1 MLASGLRVV
10 PQRMRTVPAP
20 RFFVLKKLARK
31 RKRRALSF
39 NTCLS
44 ARNYSLRREGFFP
57 TNQGEGKIYHMRQ
70 PYHGQS
76 PVQEKHVDRSSEH
89 LQQYEAA
96 LLAELFRRNSREN
109 SVYTATPPGYR
120 YEQDDFLFPAPL
132 EVDGPIVQ
140 VAAHPGDGPDFF
152 YATYLQMATNT
163 QYCNEYHEIL
173 LTDGERGVEGWSPE
187 YTRRVRIEEAHAG
200 AALVG
205 SSLHF
210 LGYPDGSLSSLSE
223 TLREQVV
230 TELAELIGT
239 IRPRLLV
246 VHPAKTD
253 HPDHAST
260 FFLTVAALQRIAP
273 AGQRPPTLLIHD
285 VEFGLQQKS
294 LWINPA
300 DDHFLHFY
308 AMHSPEFIVDISATY
323 ARALQALFRHKT
335 QMYDPVHE
343 RPKLYA
349 DLIGIL
355 AQVRGLQCMP
365 EKRGQLIRGQGFS
378 HIVIPGITSE
388 HNVLPFRLPAQCLYR
403 RVKNEDQNV
412 DCRNRVLDKLALVAQ

>member
-1 MLASGLRVV
+1 
-10 PQRMRTVPAP
+10 MRE
-20 RFFVLKKLARK
+20 L
-31 RKRRALSF
+31 
-39 NTCLS
+39 
-44 ARNYSLRREGFFP
+44 YDG
-57 TNQGEGKIYHMRQ
+57 Q
-70 PYHGQS
+70 PL
-76 PVQEKHVDRSSEH
+76 VQEKYVDRS
-89 LQQYEAA
+89 LTYMQQYEAA
-96 LLAELFRRNSREN
+96 LLADLLTRNRRESRIR
-109 SVYTATPPGYR
+109 TATPPGYR
-120 YEQDDFLFPAPL
+120 YEQDDFLFPVPP

-173 LTDGERGVEGWSPE
+173 LTDGEQGVEGWPPE

-205 SSLHF
+205 SKLHF
-210 LGYPDGSLSSLSE
+210 LGYPDGSLASLSE
-223 TLREQVV
+223 RSRAQAV
-230 TELAELIGT
+230 TALAELIGT
-239 IRPRLLV
+239 IQPRLLV
-246 VHPAKTD
+246 VHPAKID
-253 HPDHAST
+253 HPDHACA
-260 FFLTVAALQRIAP
+260 FFLTVAALQRIAH

-285 VEFGLQQKS
+285 VEFGLQQRS

-300 DDHFLHFY
+300 DDHCLHDY

-323 ARALQALFRHKT
+323 ARAQQALSKHKT

-355 AQVRGLQCMP
+355 AQVRGLQCMS
-365 EKRGQLIRGQGFS
+365 ERQGQWIRGQGFS
-378 HIVIPGITSE
+378 HIVLPAITSE

-403 RVKNEDQNV
+403 RVKKEEQRV
-412 DCRNRVLDKLALVAQ
+412 DGRQQMLDRRILVAQ

>member
-1 MLASGLRVV
+1 
-10 PQRMRTVPAP
+10 
-20 RFFVLKKLARK
+20 
-31 RKRRALSF
+31 
-39 NTCLS
+39 
-44 ARNYSLRREGFFP
+44 
-57 TNQGEGKIYHMRQ
+57 
-70 PYHGQS
+70 
-76 PVQEKHVDRSSEH
+76 
-89 LQQYEAA
+89 
-96 LLAELFRRNSREN
+96 
-109 SVYTATPPGYR
+109 
-120 YEQDDFLFPAPL
+120 
-132 EVDGPIVQ
+132 
-140 VAAHPGDGPDFF
+140 
-152 YATYLQMATNT
+152 MATNT

-173 LTDGERGVEGWSPE
+173 LTDGEQGVEGWPPE
-187 YTRRVRIEEAHAG
+187 YTRQVRIEEAYAG

-205 SSLHF
+205 SRLHF

-230 TELAELIGT
+230 TELAEFIGT
-239 IRPRLLV
+239 IQPRLLV

-253 HPDHAST
+253 HPDHASA

-300 DDHFLHFY
+300 DDHFLHLY

-323 ARALQALFRHKT
+323 ARAQQALSKHKT

-349 DLIGIL
+349 DLIDIL

-365 EKRGQLIRGQGFS
+365 KKQGQLIRGQGFS

-388 HNVLPFRLPAQCLYR
+388 HNVLPFRLPAQRLYR
-403 RVKNEDQNV
+403 RVKSEDQNV
-412 DCRNRVLDKLALVAQ
+412 DCRNHVSDKLVLVAQ